1 MNTVSYEEIQARI
14 VELQNDDYASKEAAE
29 LQAGL
34 GELVLGD
41 YLADGGEVE
50 VLIGEVVDPFDFVT
64 GFNLWLD
71 E

>member
-1 MNTVSYEEIQARI
+1 MNDTEYLAVQAKI
-14 VELQNDDYASKEAAE
+14 VEIQNDDYASKSAAE
-29 LQAGL
+29 LQAWL
-34 GELVLGD
+34 GEQVLGD
-41 YLADGGEVE
+41 YLADSGE